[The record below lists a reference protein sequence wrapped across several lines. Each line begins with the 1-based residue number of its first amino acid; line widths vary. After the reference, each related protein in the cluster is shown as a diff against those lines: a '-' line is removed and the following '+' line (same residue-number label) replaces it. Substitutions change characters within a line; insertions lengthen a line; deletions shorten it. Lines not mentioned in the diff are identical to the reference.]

1 MKGFELIHNDQIVTA
16 SIENGV
22 TSILLSKINNNIHLY
37 FRGLDSDT
45 NRHLTWLKS
54 IVKERDIITINV
66 IDVNQAAEVIES
78 KLSKRNSLENKLI
91 EYKGLKKYL
100 EKEGLIKKEE

>member
-1 MKGFELIHNDQIVTA
+1 M
-16 SIENGV
+16 
-22 TSILLSKINNNIHLY
+22 
-37 FRGLDSDT
+37 
-45 NRHLTWLKS
+45 
-54 IVKERDIITINV
+54 

>member
-91 EYKGLKKYL
+91 EYK
-100 EKEGLIKKEE
+100 